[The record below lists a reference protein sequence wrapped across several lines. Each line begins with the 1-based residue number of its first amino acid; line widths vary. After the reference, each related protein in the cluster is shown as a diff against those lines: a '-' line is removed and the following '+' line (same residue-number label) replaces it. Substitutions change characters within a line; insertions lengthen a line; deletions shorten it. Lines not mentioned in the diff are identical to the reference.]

1 MHAFSQVRP
10 SSQFPVRIRP
20 RSSHVSTPT
29 LLSHVKLTNYFI
41 SQKTLTPKQWEKEQA
56 NKLAAEK
63 VLLDDAKAAAEVDK
77 DPEVKNA

>member
-1 MHAFSQVRP
+1 MSNSTIP
-10 SSQFPVRIRP
+10 
-20 RSSHVSTPT
+20 SHVEF
-29 LLSHVKLTNYFI
+29 TNYFI

-77 DPEVKNA
+77 DPEIKNA

>member
-1 MHAFSQVRP
+1 MEF
-10 SSQFPVRIRP
+10 
-20 RSSHVSTPT
+20 
-29 LLSHVKLTNYFI
+29 TNYFI

-77 DPEVKNA
+77 DPEIKNA